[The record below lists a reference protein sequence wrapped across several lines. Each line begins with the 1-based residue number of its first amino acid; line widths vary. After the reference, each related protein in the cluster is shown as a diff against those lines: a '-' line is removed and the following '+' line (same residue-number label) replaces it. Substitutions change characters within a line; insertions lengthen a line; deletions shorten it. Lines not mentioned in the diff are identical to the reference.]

1 MQDGHRR
8 ASDLLEGVPVPMLAV
23 DDKARTIGANRAAVA
38 LFGGGDLL
46 NRPFVTV
53 VRHPGVLA
61 AVDWVLDPDRH
72 PAPAPDPSAL
82 PPIDGVARLNAAIV
96 AA

>member
-38 LFGGGDLL
+38 LFGGGYGASA
-46 NRPFVTV
+46 VI
-53 VRHPGVLA
+53 A
-61 AVDWVLDPDRH
+61 ARRY
-72 PAPAPDPSAL
+72 A
-82 PPIDGVARLNAAIV
+82 G
-96 AA
+96 